1 MMIMIMTT
9 MMIMKVMTIMV
20 NYFCEVAD
28 CFYVS
33 ITSTQ
38 LAFTCSKS
46 TMKAPEQ
53 CVESVQS

>member
-1 MMIMIMTT
+1 MTT

-20 NYFCEVAD
+20 NYFCEVVD

-38 LAFTCSKS
+38 LAFTYSKS